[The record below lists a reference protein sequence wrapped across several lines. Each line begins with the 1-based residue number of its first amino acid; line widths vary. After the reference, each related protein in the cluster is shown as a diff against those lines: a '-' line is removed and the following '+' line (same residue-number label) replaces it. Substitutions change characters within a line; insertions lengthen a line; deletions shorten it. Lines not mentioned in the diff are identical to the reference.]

1 MNTFVPN
8 FCRPN
13 SNSINFSLQLFD
25 HCLAPDT
32 MGDGTGCDNM
42 TAVIAKLKPNAFSN
56 KKQAGAQSESAA
68 VKNSSNLTEKD
79 EVKLESSA
87 DSVKPDT
94 EAAKRPAGSP
104 QEPQAKKAKTDI
116 AATKISQDSS
126 KNAETKTEPETTA

>member
-1 MNTFVPN
+1 MHTLFVKKNVPN
-8 FCRPN
+8 FCRPI
-13 SNSINFSLQLFD
+13 SNTIKFFLQLFD

-56 KKQAGAQSESAA
+56 TEKA
-68 VKNSSNLTEKD
+68 SSNLTVKE

-104 QEPQAKKAKTDI
+104 QEPQAKKAKTDN
-116 AATKISQDSS
+116 AATETSQDSS
-126 KNAETKTEPETTA
+126 KKAETKTELETAA